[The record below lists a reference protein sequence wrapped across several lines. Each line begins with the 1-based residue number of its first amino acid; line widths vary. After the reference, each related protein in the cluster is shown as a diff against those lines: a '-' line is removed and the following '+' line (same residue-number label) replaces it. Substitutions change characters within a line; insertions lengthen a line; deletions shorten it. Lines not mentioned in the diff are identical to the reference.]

1 MSSIPGLSTKLTPS
15 YPANQTSAT
24 ESPATQS
31 LIRTLGLE
39 PHVEGGYFAEID
51 RNPDL
56 VPNPFLSS
64 GEGDDND
71 NNDGDGGKMTAPTP
85 LSGDNSKRN
94 ASTSI
99 YYMLSAKSPQGN
111 FHRNKARTVCLIS
124 FLFFDIYL
132 PIYSSH
138 FFSLPPFRLL
148 QYPRNPPPLM

>member
-24 ESPATQS
+24 ESAATQS

-51 RNPDL
+51 RNPEL

-64 GEGDDND
+64 GEEADDDREEGD
-71 NNDGDGGKMTAPTP
+71 DGGKMTAPTP

-111 FHRNKARTVCLIS
+111 FHRNKARTVS
-124 FLFFDIYL
+124 MFWFFFFFTVYL
-132 PIYSSH
+132 PIYSSQPC
-138 FFSLPPFRLL
+138 FLSFV
-148 QYPRNPPPLM
+148 N